1 MLTLDTVYQFMSG
14 NKELIKDFKI
24 TSFKQVSFSDMDGYV
39 YRLNIKLT
47 TIDGYK
53 NKLLKVVTNS
63 TYLDEMGETIKDFQ
77 YNLTDWYY
85 TALA

>member
-1 MLTLDTVYQFMSG
+1 MYSLDDVYKFMSN

-24 TSFKQVSFSDMDGYV
+24 TSFKQVSFNQMEGYI

-77 YNLTDWYY
+77 YNLNDWYA
-85 TALA
+85 TALD

>member
-1 MLTLDTVYQFMSG
+1 MYSLDNAYKFMSE

-24 TSFKQVSFSDMDGYV
+24 TSFKQVSFNQMEGYI

-63 TYLDEMGETIKDFQ
+63 TYLDVPIKDFQ

-85 TALA
+85 TALY

>member
-1 MLTLDTVYQFMSG
+1 MLTLDTVYQFMSE

-24 TSFKQVSFSDMDGYV
+24 TSFKQVSFNQMEGYI

-63 TYLDEMGETIKDFQ
+63 AYLDEMGETIKDFQ

>member
-1 MLTLDTVYQFMSG
+1 M
-14 NKELIKDFKI
+14 E
-24 TSFKQVSFSDMDGYV
+24 GYI

-77 YNLTDWYY
+77 YNLTDWYA
-85 TALA
+85 TALD

>member
-1 MLTLDTVYQFMSG
+1 MYSLDNVYKFMNE

-24 TSFKQVSFSDMDGYV
+24 TSFKQVSFNQMEGYI

-85 TALA
+85 TALY

>member
-1 MLTLDTVYQFMSG
+1 MYSLNNVYKFMSG

-24 TSFKQVSFSDMDGYV
+24 TSFKQVSFNNMEGYI
-39 YRLNIKLT
+39 YQLNIKIV

-77 YNLTDWYY
+77 YNLTDWYC
-85 TALA
+85 TALD

>member
-1 MLTLDTVYQFMSG
+1 MYSLDNVYKFMSE

-24 TSFKQVSFSDMDGYV
+24 TSFKQVSFNQMEGYI

-77 YNLTDWYY
+77 YNLTDWYA
-85 TALA
+85 TALD